1 MLNQSHIL
9 TFSGRLYTLLLL
21 AYPTRFRRAY
31 GREMAQVFRDDIRCT
46 FQESGAA
53 GLIGLWFLVGLDL
66 LETAFAE
73 HIWEV
78 FHMPIEKPERW
89 TGLAA
94 ALGGALWVFLILSIS
109 LWNEVWNEVNEVV
122 IIFLLVAIMLL
133 WAIAL
138 GGLYRRLPAA
148 AHPANKVTFA
158 IAEIGLMLLA
168 IGLLLLHFTELA
180 EIATAMG
187 ILALIGMVLGIAGMG
202 VVALLHRVLG
212 FWRFAPLTLGGV
224 FLAFIV
230 VTTIPESPQ
239 QLQNA
244 LIILIGIS
252 WLLLGIGL
260 WSSAREETG
269 PALSA

>member
-1 MLNQSHIL
+1 MLDQSHIL

-21 AYPTRFRRAY
+21 AYPTRFRHAF
-31 GREMAQVFRDDIRCT
+31 GQEMAQVFRDDLRHT
-46 FQESGAA
+46 LQEGGLA
-53 GLIGLWFLVGLDL
+53 GLAGLWLLVVFDL
-66 LETAFAE
+66 VKTAFAE

-78 FHMPIEKPERW
+78 FHMPIEKLERW

-94 ALGGALWVFLILSIS
+94 ALGGALWVFVPLSVEAWNVN
-109 LWNEVWNEVNEVV
+109 LNEV
-122 IIFLLVAIMLL
+122 ILIFLLLAIMLL

-148 AHPANKVTFA
+148 SHPANKVTFA
-158 IAEIGLMLLA
+158 IAEV
-168 IGLLLLHFTELA
+168 GLLLLAIALLLLYFAELE
-180 EIATAMG
+180 EIPTAMG
-187 ILALIGMVLGIAGMG
+187 LLALIGMVLGIAGMG
-202 VVALLHRVLG
+202 VIALVHRVLG

-230 VTTIPESPQ
+230 VTTIPESSQ

-244 LIILIGIS
+244 LLILNGIS
-252 WLLLGIGL
+252 WLLLGFGL
-260 WSSAREETG
+260 WSSTREEAG

>member
-1 MLNQSHIL
+1 MLDQSHIL
-9 TFSGRLYTLLLL
+9 TFSVRLYNLLLL

-31 GREMAQVFRDDIRCT
+31 GREMAQVFRDDIRDT

-78 FHMPIEKPERW
+78 FHMPIEKVERW
-89 TGLAA
+89 TGVAA
-94 ALGGALWVFLILSIS
+94 ALGGALWVFVPLSV
-109 LWNEVWNEVNEVV
+109 EVWNVDLNEGVL
-122 IIFLLVAIMLL
+122 ITLMLAIMLL

-148 AHPANKVTFA
+148 SYPANKVTFA
-158 IAEIGLMLLA
+158 MVEIGLLLLA
-168 IGLLLLHFTELA
+168 IGLLLLNYTEL
-180 EIATAMG
+180 EEVPTAMG
-187 ILALIGMVLGIAGMG
+187 ILALISMVLGLTGMG
-202 VVALLHRVLG
+202 VIALVHRVLG

-239 QLQNA
+239 ELQTV
-244 LIILIGIS
+244 LIILNGIS
-252 WLLLGIGL
+252 WFLLAFGL
-260 WSSAREETG
+260 WSKTREEAG
-269 PALSA
+269 PALPA

>member
-1 MLNQSHIL
+1 MLDQSHIL
-9 TFSGRLYTLLLL
+9 TFSVRLYNLLLL

-31 GREMAQVFRDDIRCT
+31 GREMAQVFRDDIRDT

-78 FHMPIEKPERW
+78 FHMPIEKVERW
-89 TGLAA
+89 TGVAA
-94 ALGGALWVFLILSIS
+94 TLGGALWVFVPLSV
-109 LWNEVWNEVNEVV
+109 EVWNVDLNEGVL
-122 IIFLLVAIMLL
+122 IFLMLAIMLL

-148 AHPANKVTFA
+148 SYPANKVTFA
-158 IAEIGLMLLA
+158 MVEIGLLLLA
-168 IGLLLLHFTELA
+168 IGLLLLNYTEL
-180 EIATAMG
+180 EEVPTAMG

-202 VVALLHRVLG
+202 VIALVHRVLG

-239 QLQNA
+239 ELQTA
-244 LIILIGIS
+244 LIILFGIS
-252 WLLLGIGL
+252 WFLLAFGL
-260 WSSAREETG
+260 WSKTREEAG
-269 PALSA
+269 PALPA

>member
-1 MLNQSHIL
+1 MLDQSHIL
-9 TFSGRLYTLLLL
+9 TFSVRLYNLLLL

-31 GREMAQVFRDDIRCT
+31 GREMAQVFRDDIRDT

-78 FHMPIEKPERW
+78 FHMPIEKVERW

-94 ALGGALWVFLILSIS
+94 ALGGALWVFVPLSV
-109 LWNEVWNEVNEVV
+109 EVWNVDLNEVV
-122 IIFLLVAIMLL
+122 LIFLMLAIMLL

-148 AHPANKVTFA
+148 SYPANKVTFA
-158 IAEIGLMLLA
+158 MVEIGLLLLA
-168 IGLLLLHFTELA
+168 IGLLLLNYTEL
-180 EIATAMG
+180 EEVPTAMG
-187 ILALIGMVLGIAGMG
+187 ILALISMVLGLTGMG
-202 VVALLHRVLG
+202 VIALVHRVLG

-239 QLQNA
+239 ELQTA
-244 LIILIGIS
+244 LIILNGIS
-252 WLLLGIGL
+252 WLLLAFGL
-260 WSSAREETG
+260 WSKTREEAG
-269 PALSA
+269 PALPA

>member
-1 MLNQSHIL
+1 MLDQSHIL
-9 TFSGRLYTLLLL
+9 TFSVRLYNLLLL

-31 GREMAQVFRDDIRCT
+31 GREMAQVFRDDIRDT

-78 FHMPIEKPERW
+78 FHMPIEKVERW
-89 TGLAA
+89 TGVAA
-94 ALGGALWVFLILSIS
+94 TLGGALWVFVPLSV
-109 LWNEVWNEVNEVV
+109 EVWNVDLNEGVL
-122 IIFLLVAIMLL
+122 IFLMLAIMLL

-148 AHPANKVTFA
+148 SYPANKVTFA
-158 IAEIGLMLLA
+158 MVE
-168 IGLLLLHFTELA
+168 IGLLLLAIGFLLLNYTEL
-180 EIATAMG
+180 EEVPTAMG
-187 ILALIGMVLGIAGMG
+187 ILALISMVLGLTGMG
-202 VVALLHRVLG
+202 VIALVHRVLG

-239 QLQNA
+239 ELQTA
-244 LIILIGIS
+244 LIILNGIS
-252 WLLLGIGL
+252 WLLLAFGL
-260 WSSAREETG
+260 WSKTREEAG
-269 PALSA
+269 PALPA